1 MNKLKQYFDS
11 QGIKQVDICNILGK
25 SKAQISNYLTGKV
38 SFGKKAAKE
47 WSNAFGL
54 SESWLL
60 TGEGEMLRDNTLQPI
75 AQQNNHSTTMNL
87 NERILTF
94 ISHLEMNVAE
104 FERNC
109 NLSNG
114 SVSKMGD
121 NTRRSTLERI
131 SKIYPSLN
139 LNWLLTGEG
148 SMILGEENAVQQKQ
162 ESTESKG
169 DFVRVK
175 IHDDHVHYT
184 YINRNHVYAIIEESD
199 RIIIYMT
206 NGNNYTIYEDF
217 KRVLSDLLR

>member
-60 TGEGEMLRDNTLQPI
+60 TGEGEMLLDNTPQSVV
-75 AQQNNHSTTMNL
+75 QQNNHSTTMNL

-121 NTRRSTLERI
+121 NTRRSTLEKI

-148 SMILGEENAVQQKQ
+148 SMILGEEAAAQQKQ
-162 ESTESKG
+162 EG
-169 DFVRVK
+169 LRHGRFIRVTT
-175 IHDDHVHYT
+175 HHVQDEENVN
-184 YINRNHVYAIIEESD
+184 YINIDNITSFHLKEGSILINTCD
-199 RIIIYMT
+199 
-206 NGNNYTIYEDF
+206 G
-217 KRVLSDLLR
+217 KRHKITDNVSELFEALL

>member
-1 MNKLKQYFDS
+1 MITERLKQFIDFINVS
-11 QGIKQVDICNILGK
+11 ISAFEK
-25 SKAQISNYLTGKV
+25 SIGM
-38 SFGKKAAKE
+38 
-47 WSNAFGL
+47 SNASF
-54 SESWLL
+54 
-60 TGEGEMLRDNTLQPI
+60 RKI
-75 AQQNNHSTTMNL
+75 YNNNGAIGSDKL
-87 NERILTF
+87 ERIL
-94 ISHLEMNVAE
+94 
-104 FERNC
+104 
-109 NLSNG
+109 
-114 SVSKMGD
+114 
-121 NTRRSTLERI
+121 NT
-131 SKIYPSLN
+131 YPQLN
-139 LNWLLTGEG
+139 PSWLLTGEG

>member
-60 TGEGEMLRDNTLQPI
+60 TGEGEMLLDNTPQSVV
-75 AQQNNHSTTMNL
+75 QQNNHSTTMNL

-94 ISHLEMNVAE
+94 ISHLEINVAE

-148 SMILGEENAVQQKQ
+148 SMILGEENATPSSQEGLRHGRFIRVTTHHVQD
-162 ESTESKG
+162 EEN
-169 DFVRVK
+169 VN
-175 IHDDHVHYT
+175 
-184 YINRNHVYAIIEESD
+184 YINIDNITSFHLKEGSILINTSD
-199 RIIIYMT
+199 
-206 NGNNYTIYEDF
+206 G
-217 KRVLSDLLR
+217 KRHKITDNVSELFEALL

>member
-1 MNKLKQYFDS
+1 MIMERLKMFIDS
-11 QGIKQVDICNILGK
+11 QGITI
-25 SKAQISNYLTGKV
+25 KAFERSIGMSNA
-38 SFGKKAAKE
+38 SFGKSLKNGGNIGSDKVE
-47 WSNAFGL
+47 IILQVYPQLNP
-54 SESWLL
+54 SWLL
-60 TGEGEMLRDNTLQPI
+60 TGEGSMILGEEPQPLS
-75 AQQNNHSTTMNL
+75 NNL

-94 ISHLEMNVAE
+94 ISHLGVNVAE

-121 NTRRSTLERI
+121 NTRRSTLEKI

-184 YINRNHVYAIIEESD
+184 YINRNHVYAVREEAD
-199 RIIIYMT
+199 RITVYMT
-206 NGNNYTIYEDF
+206 NGDNYTIFEDF

>member
-1 MNKLKQYFDS
+1 
-11 QGIKQVDICNILGK
+11 
-25 SKAQISNYLTGKV
+25 
-38 SFGKKAAKE
+38 
-47 WSNAFGL
+47 
-54 SESWLL
+54 
-60 TGEGEMLRDNTLQPI
+60 
-75 AQQNNHSTTMNL
+75 MNL

-148 SMILGEENAVQQKQ
+148 SMILGEEAKSSSNQ
-162 ESTESKG
+162 EG
-169 DFVRVK
+169 LRHGRFVRVTT
-175 IHDDHVHYT
+175 HYT
-184 YINRNHVYAIIEESD
+184 QEEENVNYINIDNITSFLLKEDSILINTSD
-199 RIIIYMT
+199 
-206 NGNNYTIYEDF
+206 G
-217 KRVLSDLLR
+217 KRHKVTDNVSELFEALL